1 MNGRAG
7 PLLISTI
14 KLWRP
19 RSTLLKFRPD
29 LASLLILLKSGSRGC
44 WAAIAFQSMPMSV
57 MALTTQVRSSLAA
70 CARAAALEFDD
81 EGVEDADDE
90 GFWLLRQGEI
100 VDAPERS
107 GDVVSACSVALTSV
121 NSSFGRERASATTLA
136 LPSRYL
142 MSVVNS
148 EIQANWYVCLIV

>member
-1 MNGRAG
+1 MLDGAEEPVPARTS
-7 PLLISTI
+7 LV
-14 KLWRP
+14 RP
-19 RSTLLKFRPD
+19 K
-29 LASLLILLKSGSRGC
+29 ARGD
-44 WAAIAFQSMPMSV
+44 SMED
-57 MALTTQVRSSLAA
+57 
-70 CARAAALEFDD
+70 AAAARRILFSRAVLTDLQGKREEEKGRGVDEGLLEGLLDAAGAAAADADVPDCD

-100 VDAPERS
+100 VDAPEWS

-148 EIQANWYVCLIV
+148 EIQADRKSVV